1 MKNKKIFKIITVN
14 IIILLILFFLIDIT
28 VYYRRLYMS
37 YYYEPPFIAS
47 SYFSRIFDK
56 LGYDAAYDYI
66 FNDAKYRKV
75 ENKNSDKESIVLLGC
90 SFTEGAGL
98 EKDETFSY
106 KLGQYTKRPIYN
118 RAKGG
123 WGVQHALFQ
132 LQSEKFYDIISKS
145 KPPKYVIY
153 TYIGDHVKRIHIAN
167 EPVILGGY
175 PIFVYKKV
183 KDNLVFDNFSN
194 LFFHFPSLSA
204 IKQGIFS
211 NFSTTKSRAK
221 FLKLHFLQSAKALK
235 QHYRDSKFV
244 ILIFDGNNEIFQ
256 IRNDLKKEGI
266 IIVTV
271 EDLIGNKDYGRQ
283 LDGHPNADTW
293 DLVTPKLVEY
303 LDNYNEE
310 DVEDDDE
317 DENIQYDYKVE
328 TSASNFSICNF
339 DRQLIAKKEISSFRA
354 SIAYISFCIGHFL
367 DSLKLKFIANIFKKT
382 AAKLNPKN
390 RIYEEYIIF

>member
-37 YYYEPPFIAS
+37 YYYEPQLFKTT
-47 SYFSRIFDK
+47 SYFSRIFNK

-66 FNDAKYRKV
+66 FNEAKYRKV

-90 SFTEGAGL
+90 SFTEGSGL

-204 IKQGIFS
+204 IKQGMFS
-211 NFSTTKSRAK
+211 NFSTTKSRSK

-235 QHYRDSKFV
+235 EHYKDSKFV
-244 ILIFDGNNEIFQ
+244 ILIFDGNNEIHQ
-256 IRNDLKKEGI
+256 IRNELKNEGI
-266 IIVTV
+266 IIVSV
-271 EDLIGNKDYGRQ
+271 EDLTGDKNYGKQ
-283 LDGHPNADTW
+283 LDGHPNGEAW
-293 DLVTPKLVEY
+293 DVVVPKLVNF
-303 LDNYNEE
+303 LDNYNE
-310 DVEDDDE
+310 DDE
-317 DENIQYDYKVE
+317 IEDEENIQYDYVVE
-328 TSASNFSICNF
+328 ISPYLNSIGGI
-339 DRQLIAKKEISSFRA
+339 DKQLIEKKEISSFRA
-354 SIAYISFCIGHFL
+354 SIAYISFSTGHFL
-367 DSLKLKFIANIFKKT
+367 ESLKLKFIANIFKK
-382 AAKLNPKN
+382 AARKLNPKN
-390 RIYEEYIIF
+390 KLYDDIQ